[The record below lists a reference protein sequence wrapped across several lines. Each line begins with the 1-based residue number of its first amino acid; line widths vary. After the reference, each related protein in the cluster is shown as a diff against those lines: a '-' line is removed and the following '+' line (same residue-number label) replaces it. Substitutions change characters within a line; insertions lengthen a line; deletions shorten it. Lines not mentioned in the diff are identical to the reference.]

1 MVVASFVLGI
11 LSVALNWILCW
22 LPIVSQIIC
31 MILGIVAIVLGVI
44 GMKKF
49 PDKKGLAIAGLILGI
64 VGTVYGL
71 ISLIACGL
79 AAAAV
84 GRAGKALG
92 GDFEKLL
99 EEAVDEAGK
108 ALE

>member
-64 VGTVYGL
+64 IGTIYGL

-84 GRAGKALG
+84 GRAGKEMG
-92 GDFEKLL
+92 GEMKKLL
-99 EEAVDEAGK
+99 ESAAEEAEK